1 MDSRRRTMKKITIIV
16 IVLIAIVL
24 LTTVF
29 KVDVT
34 EQVVILQFGKPV
46 RTIQNPGLHWKLP
59 TPIQNAVF
67 FDKRLLEYDVQPAE
81 VLSTDKKT
89 LTVDNYVRWRIIDPL
104 LFLQTLQTIPT
115 AITRLDDI
123 VYSEI
128 RRELGLHN
136 MQEIITDN
144 REQIM
149 DTVTQASYDA
159 TIAYGIEIVDVR
171 IKRVDLPRE
180 NEESI
185 YARMKAE
192 RDRKANQYRS
202 EGDEESQKIIATTEK
217 EKTIILADAYKS
229 AEETRGEGEATAL
242 GIYAKVYSADPEFY
256 EFLRT
261 LETYKSVIDSSTT
274 LVLPADSKLFDL
286 LVK

>member
-1 MDSRRRTMKKITIIV
+1 MKKITIII
-16 IVLIAIVL
+16 IVLIAIIL

-34 EQVVILQFGKPV
+34 EQVVVLQFGKPV
-46 RTIQNPGLHWKLP
+46 RTIQTPGLHWKLP

-89 LTVDNYVRWRIIDPL
+89 LIVDNYVRWRIADPL
-104 LFLQTLQTIPT
+104 LFLQTVQAIPT
-115 AITRLDDI
+115 AVTRLDDI

-136 MQEIITDN
+136 MAEIVTDN

-149 DTVTQASYDA
+149 DAVTKASYEA
-159 TIAYGIEIVDVR
+159 TLPYGIEVVDVR
-171 IKRVDLPRE
+171 IKRVDLPSE
-180 NEESI
+180 NEASI
-185 YARMKAE
+185 YARMQAE
-192 RDRKANQYRS
+192 RQRKANQYRS
-202 EGDEESQKIIATTEK
+202 EGDEEAQKIIASTEK
-217 EKTIILADAYKS
+217 DKTIILANAYKI
-229 AEETRGEGEATAL
+229 AEETRGAGEARAL
-242 GIYAKVYSADPEFY
+242 QIYANAYSADPSFY
-256 EFLRT
+256 EFLKT
-261 LETYKSVIDSSTT
+261 LEIYKSVIDSNTT
-274 LVLPADSKLFDL
+274 LVLPADSKLFKL

>member
-1 MDSRRRTMKKITIIV
+1 MKKVTIII
-16 IVLIAIVL
+16 IVLIAIIL
-24 LTTVF
+24 LTMVF

-46 RTIQNPGLHWKLP
+46 RTIQTPGLHWKLP

-89 LTVDNYVRWRIIDPL
+89 LTVDNYVRWRIVDPL

-217 EKTIILADAYKS
+217 EKTIILADAYKL
-229 AEETRGEGEATAL
+229 AEEIRGEGEATAL

-256 EFLRT
+256 EFLKT
-261 LETYKSVIDSSTT
+261 LEVYKSVIDTSTT
-274 LVLPADSKLFDL
+274 LVLPADSKLFEL

>member
-1 MDSRRRTMKKITIIV
+1 MKKVTIII
-16 IVLIAIVL
+16 IVLIAIIL

-46 RTIQNPGLHWKLP
+46 RTIQTPGLHWKLP

-89 LTVDNYVRWRIIDPL
+89 LTVDNYVRWRIVDPL

-149 DTVTQASYDA
+149 NTVTQASYNA
-159 TIAYGIEIVDVR
+159 TKAYGIEIVDVR

-217 EKTIILADAYKS
+217 EKTIILADAYKL
-229 AEETRGEGEATAL
+229 AEETRGEGEAKAL
-242 GIYAKVYSADPEFY
+242 GIYAKAYSADPEFY
-256 EFLRT
+256 EFLKT
-261 LETYKSVIDSSTT
+261 LETYKSVIDTSTT
-274 LVLPADSKLFDL
+274 LVLPADSKLFEL
-286 LVK
+286 MIK

>member
-1 MDSRRRTMKKITIIV
+1 MKKVTIII

-24 LTTVF
+24 LTMVF

-89 LTVDNYVRWRIIDPL
+89 LTVDNYVRWRIVDPL

-171 IKRVDLPRE
+171 IKRVDLPQE

-242 GIYAKVYSADPEFY
+242 GIYAKAYSADPEFY

>member
-1 MDSRRRTMKKITIIV
+1 MKKLTIIIVV
-16 IVLIAIVL
+16 IIALIL
-24 LTTVF
+24 FTTIF

-46 RTIQNPGLHWKLP
+46 RTIQNPGLHLKLP
-59 TPIQNAVF
+59 APIQNAVF

-89 LTVDNYVRWRIIDPL
+89 LIVDNYVRWKIVDPL

-136 MQEIITDN
+136 MADIITDN

-149 DTVTQASYDA
+149 DTVTKGSYEA
-159 TIAYGIEIVDVR
+159 TLPYGIEIVDVR
-171 IKRVDLPRE
+171 IKRVDLPEE
-180 NEESI
+180 NEASI
-185 YARMKAE
+185 YARMQAE
-192 RDRKANQYRS
+192 RERQANQYRS
-202 EGDEESQKIIATTEK
+202 EGDEESQKIVATTEK

-229 AEETRGEGEATAL
+229 AQETRGEGEATAL
-242 GIYAKVYSADPEFY
+242 GIYAKVYSADPSFY

-261 LETYKSVIDSSTT
+261 LETYKSVIDTNTT
-274 LVLPADSKLFDL
+274 LVLPADSKLFEL

>member
-1 MDSRRRTMKKITIIV
+1 MKKLTIIV
-16 IVLIAIVL
+16 IVLIAIIL
-24 LTTVF
+24 LTMVF

-59 TPIQNAVF
+59 VPIQNAVF

-89 LTVDNYVRWRIIDPL
+89 LTVDNYVRWRIVDPL

-149 DTVTQASYDA
+149 DTVTQGSYDA
-159 TIAYGIEIVDVR
+159 TISYGIEIVDVR
-171 IKRVDLPRE
+171 IKRVDLPQE

-202 EGDEESQKIIATTEK
+202 EGDEES
-217 EKTIILADAYKS
+217 
-229 AEETRGEGEATAL
+229 
-242 GIYAKVYSADPEFY
+242 
-256 EFLRT
+256 
-261 LETYKSVIDSSTT
+261 
-274 LVLPADSKLFDL
+274 
-286 LVK
+286 

>member
-1 MDSRRRTMKKITIIV
+1 MKKITIVI
-16 IVLIAIVL
+16 IVLIAIIL
-24 LTTVF
+24 LTMVF

-89 LTVDNYVRWRIIDPL
+89 LTVDNYVRWRIVDPL

-149 DTVTQASYDA
+149 DVVTKASYEA
-159 TIAYGIEIVDVR
+159 TISYGIEIVDVR
-171 IKRVDLPRE
+171 IKRVDLPQE

-242 GIYAKVYSADPEFY
+242 GIYAKAYSADPEFY
-256 EFLRT
+256 EFLKT
-261 LETYKSVIDSSTT
+261 LETYKSIIDTSTT
-274 LVLPADSKLFDL
+274 LVLPADSKLFKL
-286 LVK
+286 MVK

>member
-1 MDSRRRTMKKITIIV
+1 MKKVTIII
-16 IVLIAIVL
+16 IVLIALVL

-149 DTVTQASYDA
+149 DTVTKGSYDA

-171 IKRVDLPRE
+171 IKRVDLPQE

-256 EFLRT
+256 DFLRT

>member
-1 MDSRRRTMKKITIIV
+1 
-16 IVLIAIVL
+16 
-24 LTTVF
+24 
-29 KVDVT
+29 
-34 EQVVILQFGKPV
+34 
-46 RTIQNPGLHWKLP
+46 LHWKLP
-59 TPIQNAVF
+59 APIQNAVF

-89 LTVDNYVRWRIIDPL
+89 LTVDNYVRWRIVDPL

-149 DTVTQASYDA
+149 ETVTKASYES
-159 TIAYGIEIVDVR
+159 TLQYGIEIIDVR
-171 IKRVDLPRE
+171 IKRVDLPQE

-192 RDRKANQYRS
+192 HERKTNQYRT

-229 AEETRGEGEATAL
+229 AEETRGEGEAAAL
-242 GIYAKVYSADPEFY
+242 NIYAKSYSADPDFY
-256 EFLRT
+256 EFLKT
-261 LETYKSVIDSSTT
+261 LETYKSIIDTNTT
-274 LVLPADSKLFDL
+274 LVLPADSKLFKL
-286 LVK
+286 LAR

>member
-1 MDSRRRTMKKITIIV
+1 MKKLTIIV
-16 IVLIAIVL
+16 IVLIAIIL
-24 LTTVF
+24 LTMVF

-46 RTIQNPGLHWKLP
+46 RTIQSPGLHWKLP

-89 LTVDNYVRWRIIDPL
+89 LTVDNYVRWRIVDPL

-149 DTVTQASYDA
+149 DTVTQGSYDA
-159 TIAYGIEIVDVR
+159 TVSYGIEIVDVR
-171 IKRVDLPRE
+171 IKRVDLPQE

-242 GIYAKVYSADPEFY
+242 GIYAKTYSADPDFY

-261 LETYKSVIDSSTT
+261 LETYKSVIDTNTT
-274 LVLPADSKLFDL
+274 LVLPADSKLFEL

>member
-1 MDSRRRTMKKITIIV
+1 MKKVTIII
-16 IVLIAIVL
+16 IVLIAIIL
-24 LTTVF
+24 LTMVF

-46 RTIQNPGLHWKLP
+46 RTIQTPGLHWKLP

-67 FDKRLLEYDVQPAE
+67 FDNRLLEYDVQPAE

-89 LTVDNYVRWRIIDPL
+89 LTVDNYVRWRIVDPL

-217 EKTIILADAYKS
+217 EKTIILADAYKL
-229 AEETRGEGEATAL
+229 AEEIRGEGEATAL

-256 EFLRT
+256 EFLKT
-261 LETYKSVIDSSTT
+261 LEVYKSVIDTSTT
-274 LVLPADSKLFDL
+274 LVLPADSKLFEL

>member
-1 MDSRRRTMKKITIIV
+1 MKKLTIIIVV
-16 IVLIAIVL
+16 IIALIL
-24 LTTVF
+24 FTTIF

-46 RTIQNPGLHWKLP
+46 HTIQNPGLHLKLP
-59 TPIQNAVF
+59 APIQNAVF

-89 LTVDNYVRWRIIDPL
+89 LIVDNYVRWKIVDPL

-136 MQEIITDN
+136 MADIITDN

-149 DTVTQASYDA
+149 DTVTKGSYEA
-159 TIAYGIEIVDVR
+159 TLPYGIEIVDVR
-171 IKRVDLPRE
+171 IKRVDLPEE
-180 NEESI
+180 NEASI
-185 YARMKAE
+185 YARMQAE
-192 RDRKANQYRS
+192 RERQANQYRS
-202 EGDEESQKIIATTEK
+202 EGDEESQKIVATTEK

-229 AEETRGEGEATAL
+229 AQETRGEGEAIAL
-242 GIYAKVYSADPEFY
+242 GIYAKAYSADPNFY

-261 LETYKSVIDSSTT
+261 LETYKSVIDTSTT
-274 LVLPADSKLFDL
+274 LVLPADSKLFEL

>member
-1 MDSRRRTMKKITIIV
+1 MKKITIII
-16 IVLIAIVL
+16 IVLIAIIL
-24 LTTVF
+24 LTMVF

-46 RTIQNPGLHWKLP
+46 RTIQDPGLHWKLP

-89 LTVDNYVRWRIIDPL
+89 LTVDNYVRWRIVDPL

-149 DTVTQASYDA
+149 ETVTKASYNA

-217 EKTIILADAYKS
+217 EKTIILADAYKL
-229 AEETRGEGEATAL
+229 AEEIRGEGEATAL
-242 GIYAKVYSADPEFY
+242 GIYAKAYSADPEFY
-256 EFLRT
+256 EFLKT
-261 LETYKSVIDSSTT
+261 LEIYKSVIDSNTT
-274 LVLPADSKLFDL
+274 LVLPADSKLFEL

>member
-1 MDSRRRTMKKITIIV
+1 MKKITII
-16 IVLIAIVL
+16 IIILIAIIL

-59 TPIQNAVF
+59 APIQNAVF

-89 LTVDNYVRWRIIDPL
+89 LTVDNYVRWRIVDPL

-149 DTVTQASYDA
+149 DTVTQGSYDA

-171 IKRVDLPRE
+171 IKRVDLPQE

-242 GIYAKVYSADPEFY
+242 GIYAKAYSADTEFY
-256 EFLRT
+256 EFLKT

-274 LVLPADSKLFDL
+274 LVLPADSKLFEL

>member
-1 MDSRRRTMKKITIIV
+1 MKKITIIIIV
-16 IVLIAIVL
+16 IIALIL

-34 EQVVILQFGKPV
+34 EQVVILQFGNPV
-46 RTIQNPGLHWKLP
+46 STIQNPGLHWKLP
-59 TPIQNAVF
+59 VPIQNAVF
-67 FDKRLLEYDVQPAE
+67 FDNRLLEYDVQPAE

-89 LTVDNYVRWRIIDPL
+89 LIVDNYVRWRIVDPL

-128 RRELGLHN
+128 RQELGLHN
-136 MQEIITDN
+136 MADIITEN

-149 DTVTQASYDA
+149 DAVTKASYES
-159 TIAYGIEIVDVR
+159 TLPYGIEIVDVR
-171 IKRVDLPRE
+171 IKRVDLPEE
-180 NEESI
+180 NEASI
-185 YARMKAE
+185 YARMQAE
-192 RDRKANQYRS
+192 RERQANQYRS
-202 EGDEESQKIIATTEK
+202 EGDEESQKIVATTEK

-229 AEETRGEGEATAL
+229 AQETRGEGEATAL

-261 LETYKSVIDSSTT
+261 LETYKSVIDTNTT
-274 LVLPADSKLFDL
+274 LVLPADSKLFEL

>member
-1 MDSRRRTMKKITIIV
+1 MKKLTIII
-16 IVLIAIVL
+16 IVLVAIIL
-24 LTTVF
+24 LTMVF

-34 EQVVILQFGKPV
+34 EQVVVLQFGKPV

-59 TPIQNAVF
+59 VPIQNAVF

-89 LTVDNYVRWRIIDPL
+89 LTVDNYVRWRIVDPL

-149 DTVTQASYDA
+149 DTVTQGSYDA
-159 TIAYGIEIVDVR
+159 TISYGIEIVDVR
-171 IKRVDLPRE
+171 IKRVDLPQE

-242 GIYAKVYSADPEFY
+242 GIYAKTYSADPDFY

-261 LETYKSVIDSSTT
+261 LETYKSVIDTNTT
-274 LVLPADSKLFDL
+274 LVLQADSKLFEL